1 MLVGGAD
8 KAWPRM
14 PLAIFSAERAS
25 RTHYNRRGDPS
36 CDLEPISWEYAP
48 MKHHDTGVLLAWLV
62 TRAIVALRDRPLS
75 SSKPFGQTCWPLW
88 SSKRVCDAE
97 TALAAIGRPAIIVA
111 IDRPIAD
118 KSVDLD
124 QIRITFD
131 GAI

>member
-48 MKHHDTGVLLAWLV
+48 VKHHDTGVLLAWLV
-62 TRAIVALRDRPLS
+62 TVAIVSPSGGHQSVLALVARRRFISGLI
-75 SSKPFGQTCWPLW
+75 
-88 SSKRVCDAE
+88 RA
-97 TALAAIGRPAIIVA
+97 ARNLAR
-111 IDRPIAD
+111 
-118 KSVDLD
+118 
-124 QIRITFD
+124 
-131 GAI
+131 

>member
-88 SSKRVCDAE
+88 SSKRVCDARSTEALGNSTFE
-97 TALAAIGRPAIIVA
+97 TWRDVSRCPLRLPLMPESNPEV
-111 IDRPIAD
+111 
-118 KSVDLD
+118 
-124 QIRITFD
+124 
-131 GAI
+131 